1 MFLFWMAFLSKWY
14 ELWSRRSRDYHA
26 AFIKLKIK
34 TIWKVRN
41 KIDLPVP
48 CFPWFPMIIFYE
60 YDTLPCYIRHHLS
73 ITCAN
78 LPLTHIQPSSY
89 SDNVIKTCGSSIVI
103 KLFCGYESTLLH
115 YWTVIFMKLALPCLQ
130 SVVLD
135 YFLRAYSSDDITR
148 PSTQSSTQLKHS
160 LNTHT
165 KHFNSYSSRTTLL
178 QLVKSKFQW
187 NFKIPYI
194 L

>member
-1 MFLFWMAFLSKWY
+1 M
-14 ELWSRRSRDYHA
+14 
-26 AFIKLKIK
+26 
-34 TIWKVRN
+34 RN

-48 CFPWFPMIIFYE
+48 CFPCPQWLYSMNM
-60 YDTLPCYIRHHLS
+60 TPCYIRHHLS

-78 LPLTHIQPSSY
+78 HPHLPLPHIQPSSY

-135 YFLRAYSSDDITR
+135 YFIRAYSSDDITR

-160 LNTHT
+160 LNTNT